1 MFRRG
6 PQAHDEYMGEKV
18 KTPLAPGVPFEALRV
33 RRWRRDQ
40 FYELGFPLADA
51 RKLAQS
57 QVDLGEARRIMRMGC
72 AAPLALR
79 ILL

>member
-1 MFRRG
+1 
-6 PQAHDEYMGEKV
+6 MGERV

-40 FYELGFPLADA
+40 FYVLGFPLADA

-57 QVDLGEARRIMRMGC
+57 QVDLGDARSLMDKGC
-72 AAPLALR
+72 RPALALR

>member
-1 MFRRG
+1 
-6 PQAHDEYMGEKV
+6 MGERV
-18 KTPLAPGVPFEALRV
+18 KTPPAAGVPYEALRV

-57 QVDLGEARRIMRMGC
+57 RVDLGDARRIMGKGC
-72 AAPLALR
+72 APALALR

>member
-1 MFRRG
+1 
-6 PQAHDEYMGEKV
+6 MGHKV

-57 QVDLGEARRIMRMGC
+57 PVDLGDARRIMRKGC
-72 AAPLALR
+72 APALALR

>member
-1 MFRRG
+1 
-6 PQAHDEYMGEKV
+6 MGQRV
-18 KTPLAPGVPFEALRV
+18 KTPLAEGVPVEALRV

-57 QVDLGEARRIMRMGC
+57 SVDLGAARTIIAKGC
-72 AAPLALR
+72 PPPLALR

>member
-1 MFRRG
+1 
-6 PQAHDEYMGEKV
+6 MGERV
-18 KTPLAPGVPFEALRV
+18 KTAPAPGVQVEAFRV

-57 QVDLGEARRIMRMGC
+57 QVDLGDARRIMSKGC
-72 AAPLALR
+72 RPALALR

>member
-1 MFRRG
+1 
-6 PQAHDEYMGEKV
+6 MGEGI
-18 KTPLAPGVPFEALRV
+18 KTPPAAGVPIEALRV

-40 FYELGFPLADA
+40 FFELGFALADA

-57 QVDLGEARRIMRMGC
+57 PADLGDARRIMGKGC
-72 AAPLALR
+72 KPALALR

>member
-1 MFRRG
+1 
-6 PQAHDEYMGEKV
+6 MGKSV
-18 KTPLAPGVPFEALRV
+18 KAPRPTGVQFEALRV

-57 QVDLGEARRIMRMGC
+57 PVDLGDARKVISKGC
-72 AAPLALR
+72 PPTLALR

>member
-1 MFRRG
+1 
-6 PQAHDEYMGEKV
+6 MGERV
-18 KTPLAPGVPFEALRV
+18 KTPPAVGLPFEALRV

-51 RKLAQS
+51 RKLAHS
-57 QVDLGEARRIMRMGC
+57 QVDLGDARRIMGKGC
-72 AAPLALR
+72 RPALALR

>member
-1 MFRRG
+1 
-6 PQAHDEYMGEKV
+6 MGERV

-57 QVDLGEARRIMRMGC
+57 QVDLGDARLIMSKGC
-72 AAPLALR
+72 RPALALR

>member
-1 MFRRG
+1 
-6 PQAHDEYMGEKV
+6 MGERV

-33 RRWRRDQ
+33 RRGRRDQ

-57 QVDLGEARRIMRMGC
+57 QVDLGDARRIMGKGC
-72 AAPLALR
+72 APALALR

>member
-1 MFRRG
+1 
-6 PQAHDEYMGEKV
+6 MGQKV
-18 KTPLAPGVPFEALRV
+18 KTPLAEGVQIEALRV

-57 QVDLGEARRIMRMGC
+57 SVDLGQARSIIAKGC
-72 AAPLALR
+72 APPLALR

>member
-1 MFRRG
+1 
-6 PQAHDEYMGEKV
+6 MGERV
-18 KTPLAPGVPFEALRV
+18 KTQPAPGVRFEALRV

-57 QVDLGEARRIMRMGC
+57 QVDLGDARRIMGKGC
-72 AAPLALR
+72 APALALR

>member
-1 MFRRG
+1 
-6 PQAHDEYMGEKV
+6 MGEGV
-18 KTPLAPGVPFEALRV
+18 KAPPATGRPVEALRV

-57 QVDLGEARRIMRMGC
+57 QVDLGETRNLMSKGC
-72 AAPLALR
+72 RPALALR